1 MKKIKE
7 HVVYYYF
14 SYLLSLTSMAYGW
27 KLVIHPEILQT
38 YKVYQKIR
46 DVFDH
51 RFIGVFFIALGLVY
65 GLATM
70 TNRKKI
76 KQLLLPVFSFIWTFF
91 SFSFILSE
99 PPNTVGILTLC
110 VALMGFG
117 VSLRGDFKDG

>member
-1 MKKIKE
+1 MQKIKE

-14 SYLLSLTSMAYGW
+14 SYLLSLTAMAYGW
-27 KLVIHPEILQT
+27 KLIVHPEILQT

-51 RFIGVFFIALGLVY
+51 RFIGVFLLLLGASYAIATTLDFK
-65 GLATM
+65 
-70 TNRKKI
+70 RI
-76 KQLLLPVFSFIWTFF
+76 KRLLLPVFSFIWTFF
-91 SFSFILSE
+91 SFSFILSD

-110 VALMGFG
+110 VALIGFG

>member
-1 MKKIKE
+1 MRKIKE
-7 HVVYYYF
+7 HMIHYYF
-14 SYLLSLTSMAYGW
+14 SYLLSLTSVAYGW
-27 KLVIHPEILQT
+27 KLIVHPEILQT
-38 YKVYQKIR
+38 YKVYQKVR

-51 RFIGVFFIALGLVY
+51 RFIGVFLLLLGASYAIATVFDFK
-65 GLATM
+65 
-70 TNRKKI
+70 RI
-76 KQLLLPVFSFIWTFF
+76 KRLLLPVFSFIWTFF

>member
-1 MKKIKE
+1 MQRIKE
-7 HVVYYYF
+7 NLVNYYF

-27 KLVIHPEILQT
+27 KLIVHPEILQT
-38 YKVYQKIR
+38 YRVYQKIR

-51 RFIGVFFIALGLVY
+51 RFIGVFLLLLGSLY
-65 GLATM
+65 AIATM
-70 TNRKKI
+70 LDWKKV
-76 KQLLLPVFSFIWTFF
+76 KRLTLPVFSFIWTFF

-99 PPNTVGILTLC
+99 PPNTVGMLTLC

>member
-1 MKKIKE
+1 MQKIKE
-7 HVVYYYF
+7 HLVHYYF
-14 SYLLSLTSMAYGW
+14 SYLLALTSVAYGW

-51 RFIGVFFIALGLVY
+51 RFIGVFLLLLGASYAIATLFDF
-65 GLATM
+65 
-70 TNRKKI
+70 KKF
-76 KQLLLPVFSFIWTFF
+76 KRLSLPVFSFIWTFF

-110 VALMGFG
+110 VALIGFG

>member
-1 MKKIKE
+1 MQKIKE
-7 HVVYYYF
+7 HLIYYYY
-14 SYLLSLTSMAYGW
+14 SYLLSLTSVAYGW

>member
-7 HVVYYYF
+7 HIIYYYF
-14 SYLLSLTSMAYGW
+14 SYLLSLTSVAYGW

-38 YKVYQKIR
+38 YRVYQKIR

-51 RFIGVFFIALGLVY
+51 RFIGVFFLLLGVSY
-65 GLATM
+65 AIST
-70 TNRKKI
+70 TFDFKRI
-76 KQLLLPVFSFIWTFF
+76 KRLLLPVFSFIWTFF
-91 SFSFILSE
+91 GFSFILSE

-110 VALMGFG
+110 VALIGFG

>member
-1 MKKIKE
+1 MQKIKE
-7 HVVYYYF
+7 HVIYYYY
-14 SYLLSLTSMAYGW
+14 SYLLALLSIVYGW
-27 KLVIHPEILQT
+27 KLTVHPDILQT
-38 YKVYQKIR
+38 YRVYQRIR

>member
-1 MKKIKE
+1 MQKIKE
-7 HVVYYYF
+7 HLVHYYF
-14 SYLLSLTSMAYGW
+14 SYLLSLTSVAYGW

-51 RFIGVFFIALGLVY
+51 RFIGVFFILLGASY
-65 GLATM
+65 AIATM
-70 TNRKKI
+70 FDFKKI
-76 KQLLLPVFSFIWTFF
+76 KRLLLPVFSFIWTFF
-91 SFSFILSE
+91 SFSFILSD
-99 PPNTVGILTLC
+99 PPNTVGMLTLC

>member
-1 MKKIKE
+1 MQKIKE
-7 HVVYYYF
+7 HIVYYYF

-38 YKVYQKIR
+38 YRVYQKIR

-51 RFIGVFFIALGLVY
+51 RFIGVFLLILGASYAIATLFDFK
-65 GLATM
+65 
-70 TNRKKI
+70 RI
-76 KQLLLPVFSFIWTFF
+76 KRLLLPVFSFIWTFF

>member
-7 HVVYYYF
+7 HIVYYYY
-14 SYLLSLTSMAYGW
+14 SYLLALTSIAYGW

-38 YKVYQKIR
+38 YRVYQKIR

-51 RFIGVFFIALGLVY
+51 RFIGVFFLLLGASYAIATVFDF
-65 GLATM
+65 
-70 TNRKKI
+70 KKI
-76 KQLLLPVFSFIWTFF
+76 KRILLPVFSFIWTFF

-110 VALMGFG
+110 VALLGFG

>member
-7 HVVYYYF
+7 HLVHYYF
-14 SYLLSLTSMAYGW
+14 SYLLALTSVAYGW

-38 YKVYQKIR
+38 YRVYQRIR
-46 DVFDH
+46 YVFDH
-51 RFIGVFFIALGLVY
+51 RFIGLFFIALGLTY

-76 KQLLLPVFSFIWTFF
+76 KQILLPVFSFIWTFF
-91 SFSFILSE
+91 SFSFIVSE
-99 PPNTVGILTLC
+99 PPNTVGMLTLC

>member
-1 MKKIKE
+1 MHKIKE
-7 HVVYYYF
+7 HMIHYYF

-38 YKVYQKIR
+38 YRVYQKIR

-51 RFIGVFFIALGLVY
+51 RFIGVFFILLGASY
-65 GLATM
+65 AIATVFDFK
-70 TNRKKI
+70 RI
-76 KQLLLPVFSFIWTFF
+76 KQILLPVFSFIWTFF

-110 VALMGFG
+110 VALIGFG

>member
-1 MKKIKE
+1 MQKIKE
-7 HVVYYYF
+7 HIVYYYF

-27 KLVIHPEILQT
+27 KLIVHPEILQT

-51 RFIGVFFIALGLVY
+51 RFIGVFLLLLGASYAIATVFDFK
-65 GLATM
+65 
-70 TNRKKI
+70 RI
-76 KQLLLPVFSFIWTFF
+76 KRLLLPIFSFIWTFF

-110 VALMGFG
+110 VALIGFG

>member
-1 MKKIKE
+1 MQKIKE
-7 HVVYYYF
+7 HIVYYYF

-38 YKVYQKIR
+38 YRVYQKIR

-51 RFIGVFFIALGLVY
+51 RFIGVFFILLGVSY
-65 GLATM
+65 AIATVFDFK
-70 TNRKKI
+70 RI
-76 KQLLLPVFSFIWTFF
+76 KQILLPIFSFIWTFF

-110 VALMGFG
+110 VAFIGFG
-117 VSLRGDFKDG
+117 VSLRGHF

>member
-1 MKKIKE
+1 MQKIKE
-7 HVVYYYF
+7 HMIHYYF

-27 KLVIHPEILQT
+27 KLVVHPEILQT

-51 RFIGVFFIALGLVY
+51 RFIGVFFLLLGVSY
-65 GLATM
+65 IFATVFDFK
-70 TNRKKI
+70 RI
-76 KQLLLPVFSFIWTFF
+76 KQILLPVFSFIWTFF

-117 VSLRGDFKDG
+117 ISLRGDFKDG